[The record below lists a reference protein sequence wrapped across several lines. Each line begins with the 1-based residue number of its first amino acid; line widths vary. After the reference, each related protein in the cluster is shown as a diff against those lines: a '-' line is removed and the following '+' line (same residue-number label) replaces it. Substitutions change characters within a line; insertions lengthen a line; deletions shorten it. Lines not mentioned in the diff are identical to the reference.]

1 MGLGI
6 LRVVKV
12 RVVRRLIIA
21 NPELNLN
28 SGFFFLCLK
37 AFSRIIFPIPFI
49 ASNKQIAVQRN
60 QTDFAC

>member
-12 RVVRRLIIA
+12 RVVRRPIIA
-21 NPELNLN
+21 NPGLNFN

-37 AFSRIIFPIPFI
+37 AFSRIIFPIPYI

-60 QTDFAC
+60 QNDFAY